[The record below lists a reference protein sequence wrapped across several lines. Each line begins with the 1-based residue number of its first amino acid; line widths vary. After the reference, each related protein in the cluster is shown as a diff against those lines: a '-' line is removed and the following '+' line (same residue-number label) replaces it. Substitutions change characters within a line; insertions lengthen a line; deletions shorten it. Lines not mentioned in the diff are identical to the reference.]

1 MIRSERLKTGV
12 LIAVLTICGARPL
25 VALPLQRTASFASC
39 SSNEDN
45 ATEQSNITTIAD
57 KVWAFSQTHPDGF
70 TINVRTMTEPTEGIA
85 VSYAATQNSH
95 SRDQL
100 DKVVSHALNHDGYV
114 GGWYNSEDGLYHFDS
129 SKLFPENDLKGALQF
144 GKENG
149 QHSVFILSTYTD
161 IPTDGKVAEILERDT
176 ILFGTTGDY
185 RPLSFCEPKEQRE
198 QSQVC
203 LDSAESCLRSA
214 VSQPDGTYWGFGIDV
229 ANEIARR
236 LGVDIEFKKTS
247 WPTLTADVLTEPQI
261 FDLAIGGITIT
272 DTRRE
277 TMLMSDG
284 YLANGKTILC
294 RASEADRYK
303 SLADIDKPE
312 VTVMVNP
319 GGLNEKFANENLTH
333 ANIVVYQKNEEI
345 PTLVAEGAADVMITE
360 ITEAPY
366 YVQTDTRLAA
376 PLLNAPFTH
385 GEIGVLMQKGQ
396 EDLLQMVNS
405 VIFQMKSDGSLRKLH
420 EKYGL
425 VYSYE

>member
-1 MIRSERLKTGV
+1 MIRLEKYRIGL
-12 LIAVLTICGARPL
+12 LLAILTIFG
-25 VALPLQRTASFASC
+25 TASFASC

-70 TINVRTMTEPTEGIA
+70 IINIRTMTEPTEGIA

-100 DKVVSHALNHDGYV
+100 NKVVRHALQNEGYV
-114 GGWYNSEDGLYHFDS
+114 GGWFNNEDNLYYFDS
-129 SKLFPENDLKGALQF
+129 TKLFPENDLKGAIQF

-149 QHSVFILSTYTD
+149 QFSVFILSTYTD
-161 IPTDGKVAEILERDT
+161 IPIDGKVAEIVERGT

-185 RPLSFCEPKEQRE
+185 RPLSFCEP
-198 QSQVC
+198 
-203 LDSAESCLRSA
+203 
-214 VSQPDGTYWGFGIDV
+214 DGTYWGFGIEV
-229 ANEIARR
+229 AKEIARR
-236 LGVDIEFKKTS
+236 LGVNIEFKKTS
-247 WPTLTADVLTEPQI
+247 WPTLTEDVLAEPQK

-272 DTRRE
+272 DARRE
-277 TMLMSDG
+277 TMLMSEG

-294 RASEADRYK
+294 RASEADRYR

-319 GGLNEKFANENLTH
+319 GGLNEQFANENLTH
-333 ANIVVYQKNEEI
+333 ANIVVHQKNEEI
-345 PTLVAEGAADVMITE
+345 PTLVAEGAANVMITE

-366 YVQTDTRLAA
+366 YVQTDPRLAA
-376 PLLNAPFTH
+376 PLLNDPFTH

-396 EDLLQMVNS
+396 EDLLQIVNN
-405 VIFQMKSDGSLRKLH
+405 VIHQMKADGSLRKLH

-425 VYSYE
+425 IYQTENN